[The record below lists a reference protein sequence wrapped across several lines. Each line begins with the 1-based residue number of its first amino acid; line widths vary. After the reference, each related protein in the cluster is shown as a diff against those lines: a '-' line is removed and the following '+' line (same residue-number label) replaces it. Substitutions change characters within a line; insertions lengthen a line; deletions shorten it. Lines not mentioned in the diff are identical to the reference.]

1 MDRWGPK
8 MALNSGGIPDC
19 PAGGIGTQYC
29 INETPARFQRAGS
42 LFLVDSHQEI
52 GTVSDRI
59 PMTQEGYNK
68 IQAEV
73 EHLERVEMPLIA
85 EKIAEAR
92 SEGDLKENAEYH
104 AQREAQGLM
113 QAKINQLRNKLS
125 MAIIIDP
132 TKVPKDEV
140 AFGATVKVLDLD
152 LDDVEE
158 ITLVGQGDED
168 YDKGRYLITSPL
180 GQGLLGKKVGEEAN
194 IPVPKGT
201 LKFKVLEIRYDS

>member
-1 MDRWGPK
+1 M
-8 MALNSGGIPDC
+8 
-19 PAGGIGTQYC
+19 
-29 INETPARFQRAGS
+29 
-42 LFLVDSHQEI
+42 
-52 GTVSDRI
+52 SDRV

-68 IQAEV
+68 IQAEI
-73 EHLERVEMPLIA
+73 EHLESVEMPSIA
-85 EKIAEAR
+85 EKIAQAR

-104 AQREAQGLM
+104 AQREAQGLL
-113 QAKINQLRNKLS
+113 QAKINQLRSKLAMS
-125 MAIIIDP
+125 IIVDP

-152 LDDVEE
+152 LDDTEE

-180 GQGLLGKKVGEEAN
+180 GQGLLGKKVGDEAN

-201 LKFKVLEIRYDS
+201 LKFKILEIRYS